1 MRLVAHEF
9 MTLDGVVQG
18 PGGPEEDTSGGF
30 RHGGW
35 GATIFDDVVAETVDG
50 WFRSTSALLFG
61 RTTYDMMAAYWP
73 EVTDP
78 DDAVASRLNA
88 VPKYVVSSTLDVK
101 GGPWEGTTSVLS
113 GDVADRIRR
122 MLAVGEGELQVHG
135 SWRLLQTLLAERL
148 VDELRLIV
156 VPVALGS
163 GKRLFEGIGP
173 TGFEVTDAR
182 VAPNGCVAMT
192 LIPGPFRTGTFE
204 VVDGAEHLVDER
216 SQPAGGEPSQP
227 GAESGQQSGGALP

>member
-50 WFRSTSALLFG
+50 WFRTTSALLFG

-78 DDAVASRLNA
+78 DDAVATRLNT
-88 VPKYVVSSTLDVK
+88 VPKYVVSTTLDVT
-101 GGPWEGTTSVLS
+101 GGPWEGTTRVLS
-113 GDVADRIRR
+113 NAVADRIRR
-122 MLAVGEGELQVHG
+122 MLAVGDGELQVHG
-135 SWRLLQTLLAERL
+135 SWRLLQSLLAERL

-163 GKRLFEGIGP
+163 GKRLFESIGP

-192 LIPGPFRTGTFE
+192 LVPGPFRTGTFE
-204 VVDGAEHLVDER
+204 VVDGAERLVDER
-216 SQPAGGEPSQP
+216 AQPAVGEQRQSADEP
-227 GAESGQQSGGALP
+227 GEHGGGALP